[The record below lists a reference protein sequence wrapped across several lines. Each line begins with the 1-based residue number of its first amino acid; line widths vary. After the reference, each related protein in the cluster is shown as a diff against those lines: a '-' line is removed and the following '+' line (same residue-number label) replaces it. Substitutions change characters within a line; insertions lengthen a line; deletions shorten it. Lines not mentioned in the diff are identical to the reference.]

1 LNPLTILVELVRMI
15 GRFIYVFIFVLF
27 ARGSSTEYFEIAV
40 AGLVV
45 FAALL
50 RYLSTSYAIH
60 EGHLIV
66 KTGILVRNQRT
77 IPLSA
82 IQNINVMKGVVHRML
97 GLVDLKIETAAG
109 ATAEAQLSALSVA
122 EAEALKLELTR
133 GVRREEIA
141 PESVPKTVGRTI
153 YRISTKELLLAGATE
168 NRWLAIVGTVS
179 GLFFVFPDQIESFF
193 SNIVPSLE
201 GNWVAMAAVA
211 LVLFFVGWVF
221 SIVAAIFTYGNFEV
235 NLHEGKVRRHYGLL
249 NQVESVVPLPRIQV
263 LRTSESVFQ
272 RWLRL
277 CKLYV
282 ETAGSFEKQDLGGS
296 ALLSPLVESQRVPEI
311 ARLVLPGRPLSEV
324 EWNRVSRKTVRIF
337 FQKSVTV
344 FLVLVSFTA
353 VYFGWQAYWAMV
365 PLVLWS
371 LAAAWLHY
379 KTTGY
384 DERLNML
391 ASRRGVLSRRSMY
404 VPTEKVQSVS
414 VRQSPLQRRL
424 GVATVGIQTAALGAA
439 GSGSVVD
446 LPVDVAN
453 ELAHSLH
460 RKSADAV
467 RLTGEVL

>member
-1 LNPLTILVELVRMI
+1 
-15 GRFIYVFIFVLF
+15 
-27 ARGSSTEYFEIAV
+27 
-40 AGLVV
+40 
-45 FAALL
+45 
-50 RYLSTSYAIH
+50 
-60 EGHLIV
+60 
-66 KTGILVRNQRT
+66 
-77 IPLSA
+77 
-82 IQNINVMKGVVHRML
+82 
-97 GLVDLKIETAAG
+97 
-109 ATAEAQLSALSVA
+109 
-122 EAEALKLELTR
+122 
-133 GVRREEIA
+133 
-141 PESVPKTVGRTI
+141 
-153 YRISTKELLLAGATE
+153 
-168 NRWLAIVGTVS
+168 
-179 GLFFVFPDQIESFF
+179 
-193 SNIVPSLE
+193 
-201 GNWVAMAAVA
+201 
-211 LVLFFVGWVF
+211 
-221 SIVAAIFTYGNFEV
+221 
-235 NLHEGKVRRHYGLL
+235 
-249 NQVESVVPLPRIQV
+249 
-263 LRTSESVFQ
+263 
-272 RWLRL
+272 
-277 CKLYV
+277 
-282 ETAGSFEKQDLGGS
+282 LGGS
-296 ALLSPLVESQRVPEI
+296 ALLSPLVESQRVPVI